1 MKGSS
6 NPQSSSFI
14 TIINTEGHEG
24 NLSHEKKEGLEQQR
38 KVMGSSEGDRH
49 LNPVEILTG
58 GHFSV
63 NTEEGSW

>member
-1 MKGSS
+1 
-6 NPQSSSFI
+6 
-14 TIINTEGHEG
+14 
-24 NLSHEKKEGLEQQR
+24 
-38 KVMGSSEGDRH
+38 MGSSEGDRH